1 MEHDEISTNV
11 LIIGA
16 ISAGLSA
23 ALYTARAGKKNAI
36 NVVL

>member
-16 ISAGLSA
+16 RSAGLSA
-23 ALYTARAGKKNAI
+23 ALYTARAGKKNVI